1 MSGKHLAVAALI
13 AFATVAVVARVPM
26 LRSLAGI

>member
-1 MSGKHLAVAALI
+1 MNWKGLLGAMVVSFLTI
-13 AFATVAVVARVPM
+13 AIVSRVPM

>member
-1 MSGKHLAVAALI
+1 MNWKGLI
-13 AFATVAVVARVPM
+13 AVVLVSFATMALVARVPM